1 MVGTFSQQLA
11 CVASEPNGVEHH
23 RFMEP
28 LSWDKR
34 LGLVLPLESTAGQSD
49 QTKHPCKDKDE
60 VGDAMGLDAS
70 HQTRIFLRGG
80 ENIFFLTSS
89 FIGQLTGPRMARK
102 SLIDRL
108 RSVNGTQNARAK
120 RNWK

>member
-1 MVGTFSQQLA
+1 MVGTFSQRLA

-23 RFMEP
+23 CFMEP
-28 LSWDKR
+28 LSWDKH

-49 QTKHPCKDKDE
+49 QTKHPSKDKDE

-108 RSVNGTQNARAK
+108 RSVNGTQNAR
-120 RNWK
+120 